1 MVTQEREQEEKQR
14 DQSLTTAVIE
24 TLIDSNNKVFY

>member
-24 TLIDSNNKVFY
+24 TLIDSSNKVSY